1 MFFGYWGLPGGSD
14 GKESACSVGDLGS
27 IPELG
32 WYPGERH
39 GNPYQYS
46 CLENPHRQR
55 SLVGYSPWG
64 RKESDTVEQLSIAQ
78 HWLFEFS
85 FLWISFVILVIILL
99 FYTIL
104 KVIFHSQLLQN
115 ISYIPCD
122 VQHILEPNLH
132 PVACISLFPTLI
144 LPLTHTA
151 NH

>member
-1 MFFGYWGLPGGSD
+1 MFFGYWGFPGGSD

-27 IPELG
+27 TPGLG
-32 WYPGERH
+32 WYPGEGH

-64 RKESDTVEQLSIAQ
+64 RKESDTVEQLSTAQ

-115 ISYIPCD
+115 ISYIPCY

-132 PVACISLFPTLI
+132 SVACISLFPILI
-144 LPLTHTA
+144 LPLTHTG